1 MTGSDCLRNAGI
13 HWGIILKFVI
23 RKSKSADSIQVS
35 HDPAQCCTFAN
46 MVMKIRLVINSI
58 ISWATI
64 ISSLPLYI

>member
-13 HWGIILKFVI
+13 HWGIILKCVI
-23 RKSKSADSIQVS
+23 RKSKSANPIQVS

-46 MVMKIRLVINSI
+46 TVMTIRLVINSI

-64 ISSLPLYI
+64 TSLLPPYI